1 VGPGVNDPWSA
12 IFCRLPP
19 AVLRA
24 HAPKFDR
31 SARNAYIASQ
41 ETDVWQ
47 GFGILDALFWQA
59 VFLGLVEGLT
69 EFLPVSSTGH
79 LILLGDLIG
88 FEGPPGKL
96 FEIVIQLG
104 AILAIV
110 VLYWRKLFGV
120 LLAAP
125 KDKAAQRFILVI
137 LLAFLP
143 AMVIGA
149 GAHGFIKSVL
159 FSPWV
164 VSVALIVGGI
174 AILIIEGRNPE
185 ERFGDIAEI
194 PPKTALT
201 IGFIQCLAMIPGVSR
216 SGATI
221 LGARLMGLDRKT
233 AAEFSF
239 FLAIPTMAAAAVY
252 DLYKNW
258 SQLSAEGGVI
268 IGVGFA
274 AAFLTALL
282 VVRVAVGFIAR
293 HGFTP
298 FAWYRIAVGALMLGL
313 LIAR

>member
-1 VGPGVNDPWSA
+1 MVD
-12 IFCRLPP
+12 
-19 AVLRA
+19 
-24 HAPKFDR
+24 
-31 SARNAYIASQ
+31 
-41 ETDVWQ
+41 T
-47 GFGILDALFWQA
+47 LFWQA

-88 FEGPPGKL
+88 FEGPPGKV

-125 KDKAAQRFILVI
+125 RDKAAQRFILVI

-149 GAHGFIKSVL
+149 GAHSFIKSVL

-164 VSVALIVGGI
+164 VSIALILGGI
-174 AILIIEGRNPE
+174 AILIIEGRGTPE
-185 ERFGDIAEI
+185 RYYDIAEM
-194 PPKTALT
+194 PPKTALA

-221 LGARLMGLDRKT
+221 LGARLMGLERKT

-239 FLAIPTMAAAAVY
+239 FLAVPTMAAATVY

-258 SQLSAEGGVI
+258 SQLSFEGGAV

-274 AAFLTALL
+274 VAFLTALL